1 MIQETFAIGSSSVH
15 RMDPR
20 LKIVTATL
28 FSFQTAISDNF
39 LTLIAAL
46 ILGVAMVLLARLNF
60 LMVLKRLLVVN
71 GFIFFLW
78 LVLPFTFPGEPI
90 FSVGPLDYT
99 LSGIVLSA
107 RITLKSNAILL
118 SLIALTG
125 TSYLATLGYALNQ
138 LKVPDKIIFLFLITY
153 RYIFVIEQ
161 EYQRLIRAARVRCFE
176 PGTNLHTYRTYAYLV
191 AMLFVRAS
199 ARADRVYHAMLCRG
213 FTGKF
218 HTLRHFTFSKSDLA
232 WAFALGAGL
241 MFMGYLEWMKITLY

>member
-1 MIQETFAIGSSSVH
+1 MIQETFAIGSSPMH
-15 RMDPR
+15 HMDPR

-39 LTLIAAL
+39 STLITAL
-46 ILGVAMVLLARLNF
+46 ILGIAMVLLARLNF
-60 LMVLKRLLVVN
+60 LMVLKRLMLVN

-78 LVLPFTFPGEPI
+78 LILPFSFPGEPI
-90 FSVGPLDYT
+90 FSLGPLNYT
-99 LSGIVLSA
+99 LSGMVLSA

-125 TSYLATLGYALNQ
+125 TSYLATIGYALNQ
-138 LKVPDKIIFLFLITY
+138 LKVPDKIIYLFLITY

-176 PGTNLHTYRTYAYLV
+176 PGTNIHTYRTYAYLV

-213 FTGKF
+213 FIGKF

-232 WAFALGAGL
+232 WACALGIIL
-241 MFMGYLEWMKITLY
+241 MLMGYLEWMKITLF

>member
-1 MIQETFAIGSSSVH
+1 MIQETFAIGSSSMH

-20 LKIVTATL
+20 LKIIAATT

-39 LTLIAAL
+39 STLITAL
-46 ILGVAMVLLARLNF
+46 ILGTAMVIFARLNF
-60 LMVLKRLLVVN
+60 LMVLKRLLIVN

-78 LVLPFTFPGEPI
+78 IVLPLTFPGEPV
-90 FSVGPLDYT
+90 FSLGPFHYT
-99 LSGIVLSA
+99 LSGMLLSA

-138 LKVPDKIIFLFLITY
+138 LKVPDKIIYLFLITY

-161 EYQRLIRAARVRCFE
+161 EYHRLIRAARVRCFE

-218 HTLRHFTFSKSDLA
+218 HTLRRFTFSKSDLA
-232 WAFALGAGL
+232 WAFALGTGL
-241 MFMGYLEWMKITLY
+241 MFMGYLEWMKITLF

>member
-1 MIQETFAIGSSSVH
+1 MIQEIFALGSSPMH

-20 LKIVTATL
+20 LKIVAATI

-39 LTLIAAL
+39 ATLITAL
-46 ILGVAMVLLARLNF
+46 FLGISMMILARLNF
-60 LMVLKRLLVVN
+60 LMVMKRLLIVN

-78 LVLPFTFPGEPI
+78 IVLPFTFPGEPI

-99 LSGIVLSA
+99 LPGVILSA
-107 RITLKSNAILL
+107 RITLKSNAILM

-138 LKVPDKIIFLFLITY
+138 LKVPDKIIYLFLITY

-176 PGTNLHTYRTYAYLV
+176 PGTNLHTYRTYAYLIG
-191 AMLFVRAS
+191 MLFVRAS
-199 ARADRVYHAMLCRG
+199 ARAERVYHAMLCRG
-213 FTGKF
+213 FAGRF
-218 HTLRHFTFSKSDLA
+218 HALREFTFTKSDLA
-232 WAFALGAGL
+232 WAFLLGAGL
-241 MFMGYLEWMKITLY
+241 MFMGYLEWMKTTLF